1 MTKVLI
7 KGIIN
12 LKTKYIKFRL
22 VEKLC
27 ELRTYNDKQLLS
39 LLKVLREFVKS
50 NLKNYPEELLTLLVN
65 ESSNN
70 LNQEIRNV
78 ALNILILIKDA
89 GEDLPS
95 KVINHLDFECKLQ
108 NLLKSTDSHD
118 IKYILRKL
126 IKKDFSFISI
136 SNSTLDTIAYLLS
149 KDDNDDYIEYTLRFI
164 SKLISE
170 NIPVTHQF
178 IDGVTK
184 HCSKYHKNE
193 EYLRIIKDL
202 IHKYD
207 QY

>member
-12 LKTKYIKFRL
+12 LKTKYINFRL

-27 ELRTYNDKQLLS
+27 ELRTYNDQQLLS

-50 NLKNYPEELLTLLVN
+50 NLKNYPVELLTLLVN

-89 GEDLPS
+89 GEDLPK

-118 IKYILRKL
+118 IK
-126 IKKDFSFISI
+126 
-136 SNSTLDTIAYLLS
+136 
-149 KDDNDDYIEYTLRFI
+149 
-164 SKLISE
+164 
-170 NIPVTHQF
+170 
-178 IDGVTK
+178 
-184 HCSKYHKNE
+184 
-193 EYLRIIKDL
+193 
-202 IHKYD
+202 
-207 QY
+207 

>member
-1 MTKVLI
+1 MRLAAFKSIVNSICYAQLKDSEGLEKTFIWAIEDNSEKMTKVLI

-12 LKTKYIKFRL
+12 LKTKYINFRL
-22 VEKLC
+22 VKKLC
-27 ELRTYNDKQLLS
+27 ELRTYNDQQLLS

-50 NLKNYPEELLTLLVN
+50 NLKNYPKKLLTLLVN

-118 IKYILRKL
+118 IK
-126 IKKDFSFISI
+126 
-136 SNSTLDTIAYLLS
+136 
-149 KDDNDDYIEYTLRFI
+149 
-164 SKLISE
+164 
-170 NIPVTHQF
+170 
-178 IDGVTK
+178 
-184 HCSKYHKNE
+184 
-193 EYLRIIKDL
+193 
-202 IHKYD
+202 
-207 QY
+207 